1 MDSLEKKL
9 RDFGF
14 TRETDP
20 KVLARWKKED
30 EEMVKKVIPV
40 WKILDRWTRRSSGTK
55 LLRV

>member
-20 KVLARWKKED
+20 EVLARWEKEN
-30 EEMVKKVIPV
+30 EEMIKKVIPV
-40 WKILDRWTRRSSGTK
+40 WRKLDAWTKRSSGKK
-55 LLRV
+55 LIRC